1 MKMKDRLMKTLLELV
16 EVPGISGTSSENFTA
31 QKIYGILSEIP
42 YFIKNPQDLI
52 LNKIENDPL
61 NRYFVSA
68 IVRSQNSSDK
78 TLILNGHL
86 DVVAVDDFG
95 HLKELAFNPTKL
107 VDRISELG
115 LYDEALEDLSS
126 GDYIFGRGTADMK
139 FGIALNIEL
148 LRTFSERS
156 DFKGNII
163 FLAVPGEESNSEGML
178 GAIPYLTKLK
188 DELGFNYVGALVS
201 ECCLPKVPHDKDR
214 YVYLGSVGKVM
225 PLFFFAGK
233 ESHVCEPFN
242 SVSANLLAS
251 EVNRLFEYNTEFCDS
266 SFGETAPPPLCLKQ
280 TDLKELYS
288 VQIPLYAASYYNL
301 LTLNMSPEQLM
312 EKLKRICSDAFES
325 ALNSINKSKE
335 LYEKMANI
343 KCSSLNIKPCVMT
356 YEELL
361 NEVKSSYGDEFNT
374 HLDNLISNWM
384 DEKLDN
390 QTIAIKIIKE
400 TYDKYPNKVPMI
412 VIGFAPP
419 YYPDRHINGEAAAH
433 VKFLDAVDKA
443 INEASNKHNVVI
455 KKDNYFMGISDLSY
469 TGLSDANSSEINVLS
484 SNMLS
489 SKINYN
495 LPLENLKKLDIPGAV
510 IGGFGKDFHKY
521 TERLNISYS
530 FNVVPD
536 IYEDIIYSL
545 LK

>member
-1 MKMKDRLMKTLLELV
+1 MNMKDRLMKTMVELV
-16 EVPGISGTSSENFTA
+16 EVPGISGTSSENLTA
-31 QKIYGILSEIP
+31 QKIYGILKEIP
-42 YFIKNPQDLI
+42 YFIKNPENLS
-52 LNKIENDPL
+52 LNRIENDPL

-78 TLILNGHL
+78 TLLLNGHL
-86 DVVAVDDFG
+86 DVVAVEDFG
-95 HLKELAFNPTKL
+95 HLKDIAFNPGKL
-107 VDRISELG
+107 MDRMCELG
-115 LYDEALEDLSS
+115 LYDEALEDLKS

-139 FGIALNIEL
+139 FGVALNIEL
-148 LRTFSERS
+148 LRDFSERS
-156 DFKGNII
+156 DFKGNIV

-178 GAIPYLTKLK
+178 GAVPYIAKLK
-188 DELGFNYVGALVS
+188 EELGFNYVGALVS
-201 ECCLPKVPHDKDR
+201 ECCLPKVPHDENR
-214 YVYLGSVGKVM
+214 YVYLGSVGKIM

-251 EVNRLFEYNTEFCDS
+251 EVNKLFEYNTEFCDS
-266 SFGETAPPPLCLKQ
+266 SFGEVAPPPLCLKQ

-301 LTLNMSPEQLM
+301 LTLNMSPQQLI
-312 EKLKRICSDAFES
+312 EKLKNLCKDAFEN
-325 ALNSINKSKE
+325 ALNTINSNKN
-335 LYEKMANI
+335 LYEKMAQA
-343 KCSSLNIKPCVMT
+343 KSSHFNIKPCVMT

-361 NEVKSSYGDEFNT
+361 SEVKSIYGEEFNIYIE
-374 HLDNLISNWM
+374 NLIKNSM
-384 DEKLDN
+384 KQGMDN

-419 YYPDRHINGEAAAH
+419 YYPHRHINAEDDTH
-433 VKFLDAVDKA
+433 EEFLNAVDKA
-443 INEASNKHNVVI
+443 IKSASDEYNVVI

-469 TGLSDANSSEINVLS
+469 TGLSEANSSEVNILS

-489 SKINYN
+489 SKTNYN
-495 LPLENLKKLDIPGAV
+495 LPLENLEKLDIPGAV

-521 TERLNISYS
+521 TERLNIPYS
-530 FNVVPD
+530 FNVVPY
-536 IYEDIIYSL
+536 IYKHIIYSL

>member
-42 YFIKNPQDLI
+42 YFIKNPQDLN

-115 LYDEALEDLSS
+115 LYDEALEDLNS

-178 GAIPYLTKLK
+178 GAVPYLTKLK

-312 EKLKRICSDAFES
+312 EKLKRICNYAFES

-343 KCSSLNIKPCVMT
+343 KGSSLNIKPCVMT

-390 QTIAIKIIKE
+390 QTISIKIIKE

-419 YYPDRHINGEAAAH
+419 YYPDRHINRESADH
-433 VKFLDAVDKA
+433 VEFLDAVDKA